1 MTPLEL
7 AAILITAATSLK
19 DEGMELEIDPSAN
32 TAKGFSDLATLVAI
46 AYAENEQGENIG
58 SGQSTLK
65 DEEGKREVSFGPFQI
80 NKFWYRDKS
89 KSGDT
94 TVVNN
99 EYTDAFDGATTKTMP
114 ELLKDPLNSALA
126 AIIVANSKRGF
137 ENWTTYTSDVYG
149 IKEQNYE
156 SKYWKAGF
164 NAAAEELYK
173 INTPEIKV
181 DVIDKSPRIDEVPF
195 DERDR
200 REYQSQVPE
209 QADSYGLAKFKSM
222 KTQELD
228 KNFRNL
234 MGKISD
240 GQAALAAKKVK

>member
-7 AAILITAATSLK
+7 AIILITAATSLK
-19 DEGMELEIDPSAN
+19 DAGMELEIDPSAN
-32 TAKGFSDLATLVAI
+32 PMDLATLVSI

-58 SGQSTLK
+58 SGQSILRDK
-65 DEEGKREVSFGPFQI
+65 EGKREVSFGPFQI

-99 EYTDAFDGATTKTMP
+99 EYTDVFDGATPKTMP

-126 AIIVANSKRGF
+126 AIIVANSKKGF
-137 ENWTTYTSDVYG
+137 ENWTTYTSDAYG
-149 IKEQNYE
+149 IKEQDYE

-164 NAAAEELYK
+164 NAAVEELYK
-173 INTPEIKV
+173 VNITVPELDLLDESPEITE
-181 DVIDKSPRIDEVPF
+181 IPF
-195 DERDR
+195 LEKDR
-200 REYQSQVPE
+200 REFESQVPKE
-209 QADSYGLAKFKSM
+209 ADSYALAKYRSL
-222 KTQELD
+222 KTQEID

-234 MGKISD
+234 MEKISNS
-240 GQAALAAKKVK
+240 QAILSAKEDNNG

>member
-7 AAILITAATSLK
+7 AIMLITAATSLK
-19 DEGMELEIDPSAN
+19 DAGMELEVDPSTN
-32 TAKGFSDLATLVAI
+32 FMDLATLVAI

-65 DEEGKREVSFGPFQI
+65 DEEGNLEISFGPFQV
-80 NKFWYRDKS
+80 NEFWYKDKS

-99 EYTDAFDGATTKTMP
+99 EYTDVFDGATPKTMP
-114 ELLKDPLNSALA
+114 KLLKDPLNSSLA
-126 AIIVANSKRGF
+126 AIIVANSKKGF

-164 NAAAEELYK
+164 NTAAEKLYK
-173 INTPEIKV
+173 INTPEV
-181 DVIDKSPRIDEVPF
+181 DVGLVSNQDDIVKEVEVS
-195 DERDR
+195 DVEE
-200 REYQSQVPE
+200 REYKSQVPKE
-209 QADSYGLAKFKSM
+209 APPYGLTKFTTVKN
-222 KTQELD
+222 QELD

-234 MGKISD
+234 MRKISE
-240 GQAALAAKKVK
+240 GFAANGIEKDK

>member
-32 TAKGFSDLATLVAI
+32 FMDLATLVAI

-149 IKEQNYE
+149 IKKQNYE
-156 SKYWKAGF
+156 SKYWKTGF

-173 INTPEIKV
+173 INAPEIKV